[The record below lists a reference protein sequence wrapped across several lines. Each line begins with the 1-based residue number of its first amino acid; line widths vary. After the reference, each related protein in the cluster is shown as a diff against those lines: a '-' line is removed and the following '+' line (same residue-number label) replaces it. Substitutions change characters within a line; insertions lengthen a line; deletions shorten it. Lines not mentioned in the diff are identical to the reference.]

1 MATNFSSF
9 GLVEEENKHTDN
21 KPNTRIFSNKSRLG
35 QIRTGRKLGKW
46 KIGMNV
52 VASKLAETLKMLRL
66 FIKEMLY
73 NITAGEVRMERDL

>member
-1 MATNFSSF
+1 
-9 GLVEEENKHTDN
+9 
-21 KPNTRIFSNKSRLG
+21 
-35 QIRTGRKLGKW
+35 
-46 KIGMNV
+46 MNV